1 MGLGFFMSI
10 IVGGFAGWV
19 ASNIMKAKTGV
30 LANVLLGVIGAGL
43 LNWMLGKVGIYAET
57 NLIPQFIVACAGAA
71 SLIWIGR
78 KLSD

>member
-10 IVGGFAGWV
+10 IVGGLAGWA
-19 ASNIMKAKTGV
+19 ASNIMKAKTSL
-30 LANVLLGVIGAGL
+30 LANVLLGVIGAAL
-43 LNWMLGKVGIYAET
+43 LNWVLAKVGIYAET
-57 NLIPQFIVACAGAA
+57 SFIPQFIVACAGAV